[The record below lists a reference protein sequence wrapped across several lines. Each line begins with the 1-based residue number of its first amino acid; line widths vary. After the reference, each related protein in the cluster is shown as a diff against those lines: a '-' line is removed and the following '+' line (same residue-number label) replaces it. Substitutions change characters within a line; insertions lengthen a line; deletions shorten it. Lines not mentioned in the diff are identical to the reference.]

1 MEPHP
6 RRTRADPLH
15 LRVPMGLTGQDL
27 MALVLPVP
35 PAGSRQL
42 RLAHVAVGTGVASCP
57 PRRSRRAAFCF
68 AAPSVSAPGSCRRS
82 NATGIRGLGGPSSS
96 GPWTRAVGD
105 MPVPALCP
113 GHALALALPSTGRL
127 PSTLSAP
134 DPSVGVVRGFIGTLQ
149 PSDSSDLPVRL
160 RLLAFPNRP
169 GTALR
174 LRAAGGLPGSDTI
187 LDGSNWSQTPVER
200 RSLA

>member
-82 NATGIRGLGGPSSS
+82 DATGIRGLGGPSSS
-96 GPWTRAVGD
+96 GPWAWAVGD
-105 MPVPALCP
+105 MLVPALCP

-127 PSTLSAP
+127 PSTLSVIS
-134 DPSVGVVRGFIGTLQ
+134 PSADIVRGFIGTMQ
-149 PSDSSDLPVRL
+149 PSDSSYLPRQ
-160 RLLAFPNRP
+160 RRP
-169 GTALR
+169 SDFLSWPGIAVAT
-174 LRAAGGLPGSDTI
+174 AGGM
-187 LDGSNWSQTPVER
+187 
-200 RSLA
+200 RSPRFRHDP

>member
-1 MEPHP
+1 M
-6 RRTRADPLH
+6 
-15 LRVPMGLTGQDL
+15 
-27 MALVLPVP
+27 
-35 PAGSRQL
+35 
-42 RLAHVAVGTGVASCP
+42 
-57 PRRSRRAAFCF
+57 
-68 AAPSVSAPGSCRRS
+68 PG
-82 NATGIRGLGGPSSS
+82 
-96 GPWTRAVGD
+96 
-105 MPVPALCP
+105 PALGSGAASP
-113 GHALALALPSTGRL
+113 RAFPSAGRL

-134 DPSVGVVRGFIGTLQ
+134 DPSAGVVRGFIGTLQ

-169 GTALR
+169 GPALR